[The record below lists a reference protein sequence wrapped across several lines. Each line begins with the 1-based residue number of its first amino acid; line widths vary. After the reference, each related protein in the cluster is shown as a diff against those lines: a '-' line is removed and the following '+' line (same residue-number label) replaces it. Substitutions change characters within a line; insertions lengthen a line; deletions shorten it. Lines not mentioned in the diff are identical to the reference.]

1 MVYLAFDTET
11 TGITEKC
18 NVLTVHFI
26 ILDENLVE
34 LGSKGFKVIY
44 PYYHVYPK
52 ALEINGIDLL
62 KHNKDGVSV
71 EKVNEELYEFLIQYP
86 AYTALG
92 HNIDFD
98 IRMLEAN
105 NIKIKQYLESPN
117 VDTLDICQKFKSSGI
132 ISKNQSL
139 SLSKICYF
147 YSIQVEDA
155 ELHTAEY
162 DIRLTIE
169 LYKELL
175 SQI

>member
-1 MVYLAFDTET
+1 MMYLAFDTET

-26 ILDENLVE
+26 ILDENLAE
-34 LGSKGFKVIY
+34 IGSKGFKVTY
-44 PYYHVYPK
+44 PNYHVYTK
-52 ALEINGIDLL
+52 ALEINGIDLI
-62 KHNKDGVSV
+62 KHSNEGITV
-71 EKVNEELYEFLIQYP
+71 ENVNEELKKFLIDYP
-86 AYTALG
+86 VYTALG

-105 NIKIKQYLESPN
+105 NIKIRQYLTSSN
-117 VDTLDICQKFKSSGI
+117 VDTLEICQKFKSSGI

-139 SLSKICYF
+139 SLSKICYAL
-147 YSIQVEDA
+147 SIQVEDT

-162 DIRLTIE
+162 DIRLTLE